1 MLSENKKI
9 VLYVGLPIL
18 VLYICVFSI
27 LFFYG
32 YHGGLSFVMIIQS
45 LSKAINFEFYF
56 ANFLLI
62 LLSCILLFS
71 RRHIYIFEKFLFY
84 TMLVILTLTILI
96 VNVFFIT
103 KNFLAIFNVI
113 FWGFYLFFLWKRRKA
128 LKEKK
133 INN

>member
-18 VLYICVFSI
+18 VLYICVFSL

-32 YHGGLSFVMIIQS
+32 YHGGLSFIMIIQS
-45 LSKAINFEFYF
+45 LSKAINFEFYLI
-56 ANFLLI
+56 NFLLI

-71 RRHIYIFEKFLFY
+71 RRHIYIFENSLFY
-84 TMLVILTLTILI
+84 TVIVILTLVILI
-96 VNVFFIT
+96 ANTLFVT

-113 FWGFYLFFLWKRRKA
+113 FWGFYLLFLWKSRKA
-128 LKEKK
+128 
-133 INN
+133 I